1 MHYQLVALHYQ
12 DETQF
17 VSLLFLDFKLNTKQG
32 TAKEIIHLLLFI
44 KCIKKNLLKEKLRT
58 CRSEKNA
65 ESKQRKETN
74 SNDKKT
80 FMRIHIILEIYV
92 YT

>member
-1 MHYQLVALHYQ
+1 MY
-12 DETQF
+12 EE
-17 VSLLFLDFKLNTKQG
+17 K
-32 TAKEIIHLLLFI
+32 FI
-44 KCIKKNLLKEKLRT
+44 KRKIANLQIRKNE
-58 CRSEKNA
+58 

-92 YT
+92 YR